1 MVVFRI
7 FELAQDIPKLMR
19 AILRNYRFF
28 MRRLAVVIVL
38 VHGASLSAQ
47 NDFDLLEEDSQIR
60 VETVNY
66 AFKTTKVINLQ
77 SLEVTDYGV
86 LDFKMMHRFGAINSG
101 PVNAFGLDEASVRF
115 GLEYGIIED
124 LMISLGR
131 SNVNGLKNT
140 DAFLKYRIIHQNSD
154 NSKPFSL
161 LVLAGAQYAFI
172 NPISSYYSTPE
183 ERSSYVLQSIIG
195 RKFSEKFSLQLSP
208 TFIVNAFNTRWTQP
222 GIAAQNLW
230 ALGLGFRYKLSTRTA
245 FNAEYIPI
253 FNPQGAVYNSLS
265 LGLDV
270 ETGGHVFQFQ
280 LTNSA
285 GLNETQFI
293 ANSTSQWNN
302 AGIRLGFNLSRVF
315 TIIK

>member
-1 MVVFRI
+1 
-7 FELAQDIPKLMR
+7 
-19 AILRNYRFF
+19 
-28 MRRLAVVIVL
+28 
-38 VHGASLSAQ
+38 
-47 NDFDLLEEDSQIR
+47 
-60 VETVNY
+60 
-66 AFKTTKVINLQ
+66 
-77 SLEVTDYGV
+77 VTDYGV
-86 LDFKMMHRFGAINSG
+86 LDFKMMHRFGAIDSG

-172 NPISSYYSTPE
+172 NPVSSYYSTPA

-222 GIAAQNLW
+222 GVAAQNLW

-253 FNPQGAVYNSLS
+253 FTPKGAVYNSLS

-315 TIIK
+315 TIVK

>member
-1 MVVFRI
+1 MVVISFSVW
-7 FELAQDIPKLMR
+7 AQETVNWLK
-19 AILRNYRFF
+19 AIQRFSRFF
-28 MRRLAVVIVL
+28 MCSGIFLFFMLHSV
-38 VHGASLSAQ
+38 SLSAQ
-47 NDFDLLEEDSQIR
+47 VDFELLEDDSQVR
-60 VETVNY
+60 VEKVNY

-86 LDFKMMHRFGAINSG
+86 LDFKMMHRFGAISEG
-101 PVNAFGLDEASVRF
+101 AVNAFGLDQASVRF

-131 SNVNGLKNT
+131 SNVNGLKNA
-140 DAFLKYRIIHQNSD
+140 DAFLKYRMIHQNSD
-154 NSKPFSL
+154 NSRPFSL
-161 LVLAGAQYAFI
+161 LWLAGAQYALI
-172 NPISSYYSTPE
+172 NPVSSYYSTPE

-230 ALGLGFRYKLSTRTA
+230 ALGIGVRYKLSARTA

-253 FNPQGAVYNSLS
+253 FTPKGAVYTSLS
-265 LGLDV
+265 VGLDV

>member
-1 MVVFRI
+1 VVVFRI
-7 FELAQDIPKLMR
+7 FELAQGMPKLMR
-19 AILRNYRFF
+19 AILHNSRFF
-28 MRRLAVVIVL
+28 VGRLAFVIVL

-47 NDFDLLEEDSQIR
+47 TDFDLLEEDSQIR
-60 VETVNY
+60 IENVNY

-77 SLEVTDYGV
+77 SLELTDFGV

-101 PVNAFGLDEASVRF
+101 PVNAFGLDQASVRF
-115 GLEYGIIED
+115 GLEYGITRNF
-124 LMISLGR
+124 MVSLGR
-131 SNVNGLKNT
+131 SNVNGLKNA
-140 DAFLKYRIIHQNSD
+140 DAFVKYRIMHQNSD
-154 NSKPFSL
+154 NSRPFSL
-161 LVLAGAQYAFI
+161 LVLAGAQYALI
-172 NPISSYYSTPE
+172 NPLSSYYSTPE
-183 ERSSYVLQSIIG
+183 ERSSYVLQTIIG

-208 TFIVNAFNTRWTQP
+208 TFIANAYNSRWTEP

-230 ALGLGFRYKLSTRTA
+230 ALGVGFRYKLTTRTA

-315 TIIK
+315 TIVK

>member
-1 MVVFRI
+1 MQ
-7 FELAQDIPKLMR
+7 ETDNWLK
-19 AILRNYRFF
+19 AIQRFSRFF
-28 MRRLAVVIVL
+28 MCSGTFLFL
-38 VHGASLSAQ
+38 MLHGASLSAQ

-101 PVNAFGLDEASVRF
+101 PVNAFGLDQASVRF

-172 NPISSYYSTPE
+172 NPVSSYYSTPE

-230 ALGLGFRYKLSTRTA
+230 ALGIGFRYKLTTHTA

-253 FNPQGAVYNSLS
+253 FTPKGAVYNSLS
-265 LGLDV
+265 IGMDL
-270 ETGGHVFQFQ
+270 ESGGHVFQFQ

-315 TIIK
+315 TIVK